1 MGPIQGAV
9 NSVVQSASILS
20 KLKGIESN
28 TQGIKESTKDIP
40 GQIESLKT
48 SRQQEK
54 DYNTYISNPNI
65 LKWRKTEQEYYKN
78 QLKWA
83 SAANSA
89 KQKLAEIKARHSLT
103 DKADNMAKQKSDFK
117 DLQLSIGGQKID
129 YNMLGEN
136 VKKQIDKEIND
147 GK

>member
-1 MGPIQGAV
+1 MGVIQGAI
-9 NSVVQSASILS
+9 NSVMQSAGYLS
-20 KLKGIESN
+20 KLKGIEKN
-28 TQGIKESTKDIP
+28 VQGLKETTKDIP

-48 SRQQEK
+48 DKQT
-54 DYNTYISNPNI
+54 DYDFKQFVTNPNI
-65 LKWRKTEQEYYKN
+65 LKW
-78 QLKWA
+78 
-83 SAANSA
+83 
-89 KQKLAEIKARHSLT
+89 KQAETDRAVQNALMKERMSKFKAQQSLT
-103 DKADNMAKQKSDFK
+103 SQAEQKAKQKSDFK

>member
-9 NSVVQSASILS
+9 NSVVQSASLLS

-28 TQGIKESTKDIP
+28 VQGIKESTKDIP

-48 SRQQEK
+48 SRQQEN

-65 LKWRKTEQEYYKN
+65 LKWRKTELENFKT

-83 SAANSA
+83 SAANAA
-89 KQKLAEIKARHSLT
+89 KQKWAEIKAQQSLT
-103 DKADNMAKQKSDFK
+103 DQADQKAKQKSDFK

-147 GK
+147 DK

>member
-9 NSVVQSASILS
+9 NSVIQSARYLS
-20 KLKGIESN
+20 KLSGIEN
-28 TQGIKESTKDIP
+28 NVHGIKESTKDIP

-48 SRQQEK
+48 DKQT
-54 DYNTYISNPNI
+54 DYDFKQFVTNPNI
-65 LKWRKTEQEYYKN
+65 LKWKQAETDRAVQNALMKERMSKFKAQQSLISQAEQK
-78 QLKWA
+78 
-83 SAANSA
+83 
-89 KQKLAEIKARHSLT
+89 
-103 DKADNMAKQKSDFK
+103 AKQKSDFK

>member
-9 NSVVQSASILS
+9 NSVIQSASYLS
-20 KLKGIESN
+20 KLSGIEN
-28 TQGIKESTKDIP
+28 NVQGIKESTKDIP

-48 SRQQEK
+48 DKQT
-54 DYNTYISNPNI
+54 DYDFKQFVTNPNI
-65 LKWRKTEQEYYKN
+65 LKW
-78 QLKWA
+78 
-83 SAANSA
+83 
-89 KQKLAEIKARHSLT
+89 KQAETDRAVQNALMKERMSNFKAQQSLT
-103 DKADNMAKQKSDFK
+103 SQAEQKAKQKSDFK

-136 VKKQIDKEIND
+136 VKKQIDKEINN

>member
-1 MGPIQGAV
+1 MGVIQGAI
-9 NSVVQSASILS
+9 NSVMQSAGYLS
-20 KLKGIESN
+20 KLKGIEKN
-28 TQGIKESTKDIP
+28 VQGLKESTKDIP

-48 SRQQEK
+48 DKQT
-54 DYNTYISNPNI
+54 DYDFKQFVTNPNI
-65 LKWRKTEQEYYKN
+65 LKW
-78 QLKWA
+78 
-83 SAANSA
+83 
-89 KQKLAEIKARHSLT
+89 KQAETDRAVQNALMKERMSKFKAQQSLT
-103 DKADNMAKQKSDFK
+103 SQAEQKAKQKSDFK

>member
-9 NSVVQSASILS
+9 NSVIQSASYLS

-28 TQGIKESTKDIP
+28 VQGIKESTKDIP

-129 YNMLGEN
+129 YSMLGEN

>member
-9 NSVVQSASILS
+9 NSVIQSASYLS
-20 KLKGIESN
+20 KLSGIEKN
-28 TQGIKESTKDIP
+28 VEGIKESTKDIP

-103 DKADNMAKQKSDFK
+103 DKAEQKAKQKSDFK

>member
-9 NSVVQSASILS
+9 NSVVHSASLLS
-20 KLKGIESN
+20 KLSGIESN

-65 LKWRKTEQEYYKN
+65 LKWRKAEQEYYKN

-83 SAANSA
+83 SAAGAA
-89 KQKLAEIKARHSLT
+89 KQKWAEIKARHSLT
-103 DKADNMAKQKSDFK
+103 DKADSMAKQKSDFK
-117 DLQLSIGGQKID
+117 DLQLSIGGQKLD

-147 GK
+147 DK

>member
-9 NSVVQSASILS
+9 NSVVQSAALLG

-48 SRQQEK
+48 DKQTEK

-65 LKWRKTEQEYYKN
+65 LKWRKNELEMHKN

-83 SAANSA
+83 SAVGAA
-89 KQKLAEIKARHSLT
+89 KQKLADIKAKQSLIS
-103 DKADNMAKQKSDFK
+103 KAEQKAKQKSDFK
-117 DLQLSIGGQKID
+117 DLQISIGGQKID

-147 GK
+147 DK

>member
-9 NSVVQSASILS
+9 NSVVQSAALLS
-20 KLKGIESN
+20 KLKGIENN
-28 TQGIKESTKDIP
+28 TQGINESTKDIP

-48 SRQQEK
+48 DKQT
-54 DYNTYISNPNI
+54 DYDFKQFVTNPNI
-65 LKWRKTEQEYYKN
+65 LKW
-78 QLKWA
+78 
-83 SAANSA
+83 
-89 KQKLAEIKARHSLT
+89 KQSETDRAVQNALMKERMSKFKAQQSLT
-103 DKADNMAKQKSDFK
+103 SQAEQKAKQKSDFK

-147 GK
+147 DK